1 MHPEWF
7 TSPSIPTTHR
17 MTPVIAET
25 TPTAAPEFILF
36 DVEFEHESHVLEL
49 RRATR

>member
-1 MHPEWF
+1 
-7 TSPSIPTTHR
+7 

-25 TPTAAPEFILF
+25 TPTAASEFIPF
-36 DVEFEHESHVLEL
+36 DVEFEHEFHVLES